1 MGRFTE
7 SDPIGLK
14 GGINT
19 FAYVNDDPINFY
31 DTTGLLC
38 TYSQITGDLTC
49 VNSTT
54 GQVYDHC
61 VAYSGIGADLNDPYA
76 QFVPFQGP
84 LPRGYYLIGFP
95 THDKGPMT
103 LPLLPAP
110 FNDMGGRYG
119 FLIHGDNRQL
129 NHTGSNGCIVA
140 NPDCRAKIPPGEV
153 LRVTW

>member
-1 MGRFTE
+1 MPSDATQRPSILGADEAISEETTVSGQGVMPGR
-7 SDPIGLK
+7 L
-14 GGINT
+14 
-19 FAYVNDDPINFY
+19 
-31 DTTGLLC
+31 
-38 TYSQITGDLTC
+38 QITGDLTC

-103 LPLLPAP
+103 LPLLPPP

-119 FLIHGDNRQL
+119 FLIHGDNHKR